1 MTRQVSVEIVARP
14 ADPVRETGPDL
25 DGGLLRLLAE
35 PLRARLVS
43 LLAREQLCTCHLAS
57 ATGALPSAV
66 SNQLR
71 HLREAGLVE
80 REAAGRYTYYR
91 LRPEALAGLGAD
103 LAALASSAE
112 QAGKR
117 PC

>member
-1 MTRQVSVEIVARP
+1 MTNHATVNISRRP
-14 ADPVRETGPDL
+14 PDPPEPL
-25 DGGLLRLLAE
+25 DQRLLRLFAD

-43 LLAREQLCTCHLAS
+43 LLATEQLCTCHLAG
-57 ATGALPSAV
+57 ATGSLPSAV

-71 HLREAGLVE
+71 HLREAGIVE

-91 LRPEALAGLGAD
+91 LRPEVMDDLGAHFAGL
-103 LAALASSAE
+103 AAAARRA
-112 QAGKR
+112 QKR

>member
-1 MTRQVSVEIVARP
+1 MTQPVSVELGARP
-14 ADPVRETGPDL
+14 ADPPSL
-25 DGGLLRLLAE
+25 DAGLLRLLAD
-35 PLRARLVS
+35 PLRSRLVG
-43 LLAREQLCTCHLAS
+43 LLAAEQLCTCHLAS

-91 LRPEALAGLGAD
+91 LRPEALRALGAQ
-103 LAALASSAE
+103 LAEVADAA
-112 QAGKR
+112 ARAVRR